1 MIINVFTSI
10 PCDLAIE
17 LESMRWWMEM
27 ERAKTH
33 ELFVD
38 QEDDSCYSAVYSWTS
53 LANITDEF
61 VVCLCYVNE
70 WSVIAF
76 WVDIIRLTDYI

>member
-1 MIINVFTSI
+1 MTINVFTSI
-10 PCDLAIE
+10 PCELAIE
-17 LESMRWWMEM
+17 LESM

-76 WVDIIRLTDYI
+76 WVDIIRLTDYLMEDL